1 MVLEKET
8 KIFQSRNAR
17 TQYIM
22 ISADIVNDSQYPF
35 KEGEKVRIT
44 VDPYRRMMI
53 IRSVKEPYIEVSREG
68 IYIKGKQIE
77 VVEE

>member
-1 MVLEKET
+1 MLEKET

-35 KEGEKVRIT
+35 KEGERVRIT
-44 VDPYRRMMI
+44 VDPYRRMLI
-53 IRSVKEPYIEVSREG
+53 IRSVEEPHIKVCREG
-68 IYIKGKQIE
+68 IFIKGKRIE
-77 VVEE
+77 AVER